1 MRIAITTDAWQPQV
15 NGVVTTLTRTREE
28 LIKMGHEV
36 LMVTPE
42 GRRTVPCPSYPEI
55 RLALFP
61 RRSVTRELRAF
72 APDCIHIATEG
83 PLGMAARRYCLSN
96 ELPYTSSYHTQFPE
110 YVRARVPIPVSWT
123 YAWLRRHHR
132 HSQAILVPTEAV
144 QTQLLRRGFQ
154 RVHVWSRGVDTDVFK
169 PDVAHDFALPR
180 PIWINVGRVSVEK
193 NIEAF
198 LNLKLPGSKVIVGDG
213 PDKKRLEALYPDC
226 HFAGYRFG
234 DELAA
239 YLAGADVFV
248 FPSRTDTFGLVM
260 LEAMACGL
268 PIAAFPVTGPV
279 DVVDDGVT
287 GVLNED
293 LAHAS
298 EQALTL
304 DSAACLRQAR
314 AKSWQAATLQFAERL
329 APCTDAAT
337 AGSIDGTY
345 SRNRD

>member
-268 PIAAFPVTGPV
+268 PVAAFPVTGPV

-314 AKSWQAATLQFAERL
+314 AKSWQAATHQFAERL
-329 APCTDAAT
+329 APCTAEAT

-345 SRNRD
+345 SRNRV

>member
-1 MRIAITTDAWQPQV
+1 MRIAIATDAWQPQV

-28 LIKMGHEV
+28 LVKMGHDV

-55 RLALFP
+55 RLSLFP

-96 ELPYTSSYHTQFPE
+96 GLPYTSSYHTQFPE

-132 HSQAILVPTEAV
+132 YSQAILVPTQAV
-144 QTQLLRRGFQ
+144 QKQLEKRRFE
-154 RVHVWSRGVDTDVFK
+154 RVHVWSRGVDTEIFK
-169 PDVAHDFALPR
+169 PDAPHDFGLPR

-234 DELAA
+234 DELAS

-287 GVLNED
+287 GVLDDD
-293 LAHAS
+293 LARAG
-298 EQALTL
+298 EQALML
-304 DSAACLRQAR
+304 DSEACLRQAR
-314 AKSWQAATLQFAERL
+314 AKSWQAATNQFAERL
-329 APCTDAAT
+329 APCTSTPAAVSVDS
-337 AGSIDGTY
+337 AHS
-345 SRNRD
+345 